1 MHTSLQKLDH
11 FIIVREDNLVPST
24 DASATVCLYEY
35 SAAKQVS
42 IALLEKETFLCF
54 QTTWLF

>member
-1 MHTSLQKLDH
+1 MHTSLQKLNH
-11 FIIVREDNLVPST
+11 FVVAREDNLAPST
-24 DASATVCLYEY
+24 DASTTVCLYEF

-42 IALLEKETFLCF
+42 IALLEKETFSCF